1 MAEVPEAVIAHVSQG
16 RVRLRVP
23 AKKRDADF
31 FSALERLLAPLPGV
45 ERVEVNPLTGSV
57 LVHHSLNLASREDID
72 LLAAP
77 SETSGLFR
85 LAARHTQTASPRPD
99 SLARSVATSMA
110 TLNEQVK
117 DLTGGIV
124 DVPTLAIV
132 GLVAVSI
139 GQMREGVVF
148 MPAMTALW
156 YAGSLLKDQV
166 QESRAGNSR

>member
-1 MAEVPEAVIAHVSQG
+1 
-16 RVRLRVP
+16 
-23 AKKRDADF
+23 
-31 FSALERLLAPLPGV
+31 
-45 ERVEVNPLTGSV
+45 
-57 LVHHSLNLASREDID
+57 
-72 LLAAP
+72 
-77 SETSGLFR
+77 
-85 LAARHTQTASPRPD
+85 
-99 SLARSVATSMA
+99 MA